1 MSSAVWVIILFATL
15 LAITGVGLGLLARA
29 LRISRDATT
38 AEHERL
44 TEARRS
50 VRHLETRA
58 STLRAELSEAH
69 HTTAELT
76 ARVRRVGTDPRTSG
90 LWALER
96 YRQARLAGTP
106 ILGSTIGPG
115 MDVLVELRSA
125 VALDLELLRD
135 EVGTHGELVGI
146 SLGNQV
152 EARDALATL
161 RVIQELT
168 AALAKRSDE
177 LRVTV
182 DRDSDDIVVTV
193 EAVGW
198 TEEAP
203 PHGALTSSL
212 TGLDAILEMRS
223 TGNDLVAVVK
233 IGRGSV
239 DR

>member
-1 MSSAVWVIILFATL
+1 
-15 LAITGVGLGLLARA
+15 
-29 LRISRDATT
+29 
-38 AEHERL
+38 
-44 TEARRS
+44 
-50 VRHLETRA
+50 
-58 STLRAELSEAH
+58 
-69 HTTAELT
+69 
-76 ARVRRVGTDPRTSG
+76 
-90 LWALER
+90 
-96 YRQARLAGTP
+96 
-106 ILGSTIGPG
+106 

-146 SLGNQV
+146 SLGDQV